1 MAESTSPPASNESSQ
16 PTVPILDGV
25 SVTSLPSLAAPVNA
39 SVGRPVLVAGT
50 QLAQVAVT
58 QLGNRMAVQVGGNP
72 ALRPVR
78 LLAPTSAVRLSTS
91 SNNVQLANVSVAVGS
106 QGNLSVITGAAGS
119 AAKTQFVLCQVS
131 GGKTVLMPQS
141 AVSGIRLATA
151 TNLSAQQPIVANTV
165 ITAAGQTV
173 NSVVQASSGIAQTQ
187 VQIVRT
193 PISVHCNKSP
203 AVRPASGV
211 GTQLQV
217 IRAAPT
223 STASSGISGVAVSS
237 QIQIVQLAQ
246 SVVAETGIALSSV
259 ASKTSI
265 SGQTSANAVRLLT
278 QPARLRLLSPAGGNT
293 ATPGIVLKQAPG
305 QRFAVA
311 VSQGANT
318 IPGSVVGAG
327 GLRLISI
334 RGGTPLSVI
343 GTGGQVVMSS
353 PTVSQ
358 VRLLT
363 PVSSAGVVS
372 LATASVGGKLQ
383 IPVASSVGL
392 QVTAEPSASS
402 DTTCDV
408 KESETSDAAKL
419 EAVSKAGTE
428 QMVVRPTQ
436 SVVVVQQGTPLVLQS
451 GAQAVRAGT
460 PAGQLVSRNDNFHF
474 CMNQTLIEQC
484 A

>member
-1 MAESTSPPASNESSQ
+1 MAESTTQPVSTESSQ
-16 PTVPILDGV
+16 PALPVLDGM
-25 SVTSLPSLAAPVNA
+25 SVTSLPSLAPSVNA

-58 QLGNRMAVQVGGNP
+58 PVGNRMAVQVGGNP

-78 LLAPTSAVRLSTS
+78 LLAPTSAVRLTTS
-91 SNNVQLANVSVAVGS
+91 SNNMQVANVPMAVGS
-106 QGNLSVITGAAGS
+106 QGNLSVITGAAGN

-151 TNLSAQQPIVANTV
+151 ANLSAQQPMVANTV
-165 ITAAGQTV
+165 ITAAGQAG
-173 NSVVQASSGIAQTQ
+173 NSAVQASSGLIQTQ

-193 PISVHCNKSP
+193 PISVQNNKSS
-203 AVRPASGV
+203 AVRPASGI

-217 IRAAPT
+217 IRATPT
-223 STASSGISGVAVSS
+223 TTATSGIAGIAVSS

-246 SVVAETGIALSSV
+246 PVVAEAGV
-259 ASKTSI
+259 ANRTAVASI
-265 SGQTSANAVRLLT
+265 SGQTSGNAIRLLT
-278 QPARLRLLSPAGGNT
+278 QPTRLRLLSPAGSTT
-293 ATPGIVLKQAPG
+293 AAPGIVLKQAPG
-305 QRFAVA
+305 QRFTVA

-318 IPGSVVGAG
+318 IPGNVVGAG

-343 GTGGQVVMSS
+343 GSGGQVVVSN

-358 VRLLT
+358 VRLLA

-383 IPVASSVGL
+383 IPVASSVSL
-392 QVTAEPSASS
+392 QVTAAQSASS
-402 DTTCDV
+402 DTVCDA
-408 KESETSDAAKL
+408 KESETSDTGKV
-419 EAVSKAGTE
+419 ETVTKAGTE
-428 QMVVRPTQ
+428 QMIVRPTQ

-460 PAGQLVSRNDNFHF
+460 PAGQLVSAKDCFDF
-474 CMNQTLIEQC
+474 CIS
-484 A
+484 